1 MASHSQKMTT
11 FLMFAGQAEAAMND
25 YVSIFDESEV
35 ISIIRYGAE
44 GPGDE
49 GTVMHALF
57 TLKGQ
62 QFMCIDSSVNHA
74 FTFTPAISIFV
85 TCDTDQE
92 IDEVFRKLSD
102 GGSVLMPLSQTPV
115 SKQFGWVQ
123 DKYGVSWQLNLP
135 NQQ

>member
-1 MASHSQKMTT
+1 
-11 FLMFAGQAEAAMND
+11 MND
-25 YVSIFDESEV
+25 YVSIFDGSEV
-35 ISIIRYGAE
+35 VSIIRYGAE
-44 GPGDE
+44 GPGEE

-62 QFMCIDSSVNHA
+62 QFMCIDSSVKQG

-85 TCDTDQE
+85 TCDTEQE

-102 GGSVLMPLSQTPV
+102 GGAVLMPLSQTQV